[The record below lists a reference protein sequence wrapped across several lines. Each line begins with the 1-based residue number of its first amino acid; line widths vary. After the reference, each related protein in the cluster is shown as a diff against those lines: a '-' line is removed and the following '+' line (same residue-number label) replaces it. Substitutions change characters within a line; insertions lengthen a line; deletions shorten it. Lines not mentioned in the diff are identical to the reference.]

1 MATISSKDPF
11 SRLLNFAVCG
21 VGTLF
26 FLVGVGLAIRE
37 YSFGRQAVSSTGSI
51 VDLRISDS
59 GDGPNHYPVVEF
71 KTNRGETIRFEGLS
85 TSPPPLK
92 GTLVPVLYSPNDPK
106 NARINTF
113 VDRWLFPSLFTPLGL
128 VMLLF
133 VRYQMSR
140 RAGGSAVL
148 DLKEQ

>member
-1 MATISSKDPF
+1 MTTTSLKDPF
-11 SRLLNFAVCG
+11 SRLLKLAVFG
-21 VGTLF
+21 LGTIF

-37 YSFGRQAVSSTGSI
+37 YSFGKLAVSTTGSI

-59 GDGPNHYPVVEF
+59 GDGLNHYPVVEF

-85 TSPPPLK
+85 TSPLPVK
-92 GTLVPVLYSPNDPK
+92 GAMVPVLYSPTDPR
-106 NARINTF
+106 NVRINTF

-133 VRYQMSR
+133 ARYQMSR